1 MIITADSGSTSID
14 WRIIRRGAPAIRLE
28 SPGVN
33 PALQD
38 ADAVRRAFGMALGNV
53 VEELG
58 CGQSGTAAAAGV
70 RVFFYGA
77 GVVSEAAG
85 EKVREAL
92 AAVLPCA
99 AVTVGTD
106 LEAAALALLG
116 GEDGIAA
123 ILGTGSNSGL
133 FLGGRIVRNIPAGG
147 FILGDEGSGA
157 WLGKMLLSDFIKGLL
172 PEDLDA
178 AFRKEYPGLDYPA
191 VVEKVYRGEMPS
203 RYLAS
208 FSVFLSGNMGSG
220 YVRNL
225 VAEGFRLFLRRN
237 VLRYGRPDL
246 PLAAVGSVACVY
258 GDILRSV
265 AAGCG
270 VCRVVTARSAGDG
283 LEAYF
288 SKLIMSDNL

>member
-14 WRIIRRGAPAIRLE
+14 WRILRKGAPAIRLE

-38 ADAVRRAFGMALGNV
+38 AGAMRLAFGRALGGIA
-53 VEELG
+53 EELG
-58 CGQSGTAAAAGV
+58 CRQGGPAAGV
-70 RVFFYGA
+70 RIFFYGA

-92 AAVLPCA
+92 ADVLPGA
-99 AVTVGTD
+99 EVTVGSD
-106 LEAAALALLG
+106 LEAAAVALLG
-116 GEDGIAA
+116 GQDGIAA

-133 FLGGRIVRNIPAGG
+133 YQGGRIVRNIPAGG

-157 WLGKMLLSDFIKGLL
+157 WMGKMLLSDFIKGLL
-172 PEDLDA
+172 PEGLDA

-191 VVEKVYRGEMPS
+191 AVANVYRGEMPS

-208 FSVFLSGNMGSG
+208 FSVFLAGNMDCG
-220 YVRNL
+220 YVRSL
-225 VAEGFRLFLRRN
+225 VADGFRLFLHRN
-237 VLRYGRPDL
+237 MLRYGRPDL

-265 AAGCG
+265 AAECG
-270 VCRVVTARSAGDG
+270 VERVITARGAGDG

-288 SKLIMSDNL
+288 SKLIMNG